1 MKNYVQEGCKGLEL
15 TAPVGGVVSG
25 KAYKIGGLLVIAAVT
40 KAAGEKFACSR
51 EGVFKMPKASAL
63 VLAEGALVMHE
74 DSTGEV
80 VAAGG
85 DWDFGYVVEAA
96 PNGQSYALVALKA
109 V

>member
-1 MKNYVQEGCKGLEL
+1 MKNYVMEGEQLEL

-25 KAYKIGGLLVIAAVT
+25 KAYKIGALIVVATVT
-40 KAAGEKFACSR
+40 KAAGEKFVGTT
-51 EGVFKMPKASAL
+51 EGVVKMPKASAL
-63 VLAEGALVMHE
+63 VLAEGAAVMHE

-96 PNGQSYALVALKA
+96 PNGQAYALVKIKA